1 MAPTNTATSDV
12 ARVGAMT
19 ERAGWIEIRTSL
31 TSVGGLVT
39 GGFGLLVFI
48 LACVTVGA
56 GWQVQAHQSDLADLE
71 HHSTTASLL
80 QNVEAEAG
88 ISGLLLQRYVD
99 AGNDSY
105 VQEIND
111 HANAAQKSLQQALV
125 QGGPPELSQLTGTG
139 AQLVED
145 AARATALRQAGDTTD
160 AAALLEQIV
169 PVFRQYR
176 LQLEAVASREISKV
190 DQLRARADAAGQRA
204 FWLLVASGTI
214 GVILGLAA
222 SFWIAR
228 TIMKALS
235 SLEETAHRAS
245 VGDLSARAP
254 VTGPKELAHLG
265 YVLNNMM
272 GAIEARTAD
281 LRQANNQL
289 RSNNLDLMEARTQ
302 AATDP
307 LTGLGNHRS
316 FHKSLRDEV
325 TQAEEAGS
333 SVGLIMID
341 VDGFKGINDSLGH
354 LAGDQLLRDLA
365 NTLTQVAGKENTF
378 RYGGD
383 ELAVLLPDVNCVAAI
398 EVAERLRT
406 AVSEMAGQAMTI
418 SLGVGCFP
426 EMASSAEELIY
437 RADMAMYWAKSS
449 GRNRV
454 ANWNDLQGAE
464 VNRARL
470 SYTDGLGERHD
481 IVASLCAAL
490 NARDAKTRAQ
500 AERCSWYTA
509 ELATELGL
517 NEADVSRLRDALRS
531 SARRAPSAN

>member
-1 MAPTNTATSDV
+1 MARNMATSDV
-12 ARVGAMT
+12 ARVDAMT
-19 ERAGWIEIRTSL
+19 DRAGWGGIRTPL

-39 GGFGLLVFI
+39 GGFGLLVLF

-56 GWQVQAHQSDLADLE
+56 GWQVQTHQSDLADLQ

-111 HANAAQKSLQQALV
+111 HANAAQQSLEQALV
-125 QGGPPELSQLTGTG
+125 QGGPPELSQLTPTG
-139 AQLVED
+139 AQLVQD

-160 AAALLEQIV
+160 ASALLEQIV

-176 LQLEAVASREISKV
+176 LQLEAVATREISQV
-190 DQLRARADAAGQRA
+190 DQLRSRADAAGQRA

-228 TIMKALS
+228 TIMKPLS

-254 VTGPKELAHLG
+254 VTGPRELAHLG

-281 LRQANNQL
+281 LRLANDQL
-289 RSNNLDLMEARTQ
+289 RSNNLDLLEARNQ

-325 TQAEEAGS
+325 AQAEEAGS

-365 NTLTQVAGKENTF
+365 NTLTHVAKKENTF

-383 ELAVLLPDVNCVAAI
+383 ELAVLLPGVRCVAAV
-398 EVAERLRT
+398 EVAERLRN
-406 AVSEMAGQAMTI
+406 AVSEMGEQPMTI

-449 GRNRV
+449 GKNRV
-454 ANWNDLQGAE
+454 ANWDDLQGNE
-464 VNRARL
+464 VNRARPR
-470 SYTDGLGERHD
+470 YTDGTRRETRYRD
-481 IVASLCAAL
+481 VSLC
-490 NARDAKTRAQ
+490 RAQ
-500 AERCSWYTA
+500 GQGCEDSGTS
-509 ELATELGL
+509 G
-517 NEADVSRLRDALRS
+517 ALLLVYR
-531 SARRAPSAN
+531 